1 MVVLH
6 PQHLKR
12 LEESPNELKF
22 RHSFEKQNVRAPVCF
37 KANPPRRGFG
47 SKPPDAQDDAEACGH
62 DAEVCSHDAKVCSH
76 DAEVSAAGAEVSAS
90 DVEASAARARTS
102 GSSAARR

>member
-1 MVVLH
+1 MSLNFGVPLKNTVCVL
-6 PQHLKR
+6 PCA
-12 LEESPNELKF
+12 S
-22 RHSFEKQNVRAPVCF
+22 
-37 KANPPRRGFG
+37 RRIHHDAV
-47 SKPPDAQDDAEACGH
+47 SARSRPDAQD

-102 GSSAARR
+102 GSSRR

>member
-12 LEESPNELKF
+12 LEESPNKLK
-22 RHSFEKQNVRAPVCF
+22 VC
-37 KANPPRRGFG
+37 ALPCASRRIHHDAV
-47 SKPPDAQDDAEACGH
+47 SARSRPDAQDDAEVCGH